1 MNPKTVMTPDDEPV
15 IVIFRTVAAPRQ
27 LVFRC
32 YTDPVHLVHF
42 WGPHGSRMPVC
53 ELDLRP
59 GGIWRQVLQFAEGA
73 GRKWCW
79 RENAGG
85 TRYGL
90 GTRFFLLCGGGHV
103 LTRILRC
110 LNGAGCILPDPGK
123 NFKRYFA
130 RVLNR

>member
-1 MNPKTVMTPDDEPV
+1 AGRVKPQTAGAWSRRPPSIADPEPPMNPKTVMTPDDEPM
-15 IVIFRTVAAPRQ
+15 IVISRTVAAPRQ

-73 GRKWCW
+73 PFRV
-79 RENAGG
+79 
-85 TRYGL
+85 TYV
-90 GTRFFLLCGGGHV
+90 FLEIAPPE
-103 LTRILRC
+103 R
-110 LNGAGCILPDPGK
+110 
-123 NFKRYFA
+123 
-130 RVLNR
+130 